1 VKGCLYQVLFLSALA
16 LAIIVLILSWPVCA
30 WVAGVL
36 AGLWLLQRREN
47 AWTKSARK
55 TLQPVLWALC
65 ILAVLQIVYNASLPE
80 EHTATISAIEG
91 YIADFA
97 TGLPKWSKLSWWQVC
112 IVLAVLMMLNVL
124 KPEAKLVSKFLKG
137 RKFVSRSAATLAA
150 LACFSFFGTEIFDP
164 QVSVTHTRIRA
175 RLAVLEK
182 EALAAQTRRVVLNAV
197 RKTTRE
203 LGEPQRAH
211 LLGTF
216 RGIAAISGRVGAAR
230 AVAPMLADT
239 HWHAV
244 AAGLDGADIRDFVP
258 RVAQPVPNR
267 KQTIS
272 YSTVRANEET
282 LALQRAANAEAE
294 KGVKE
299 IFSKSVGAATEWI
312 RDIAFDYIGGLIG
325 LETNELLQQT
335 RRYFETVGD
344 AYLDKIKEPL
354 TDKAAAK
361 VRAIWGKLGE
371 SETATDEALKVVI
384 ETKRAATNEAI
395 ALAAT
400 AKREAA
406 TISGKSGEEV
416 ISAAAKIEADAQ
428 RASDLASVANDLLP
442 ETMLNAKGPPAIAAG
457 TGLVVADSSVI
468 LKNLKAARA
477 AAESAHAA
485 AIAAKEAAAA
495 ARVARESAQAAE
507 SAKSILKI
515 VRAIPK

>member
-1 VKGCLYQVLFLSALA
+1 VKGCLYQALVLPALG
-16 LAIIVLILSWPVCA
+16 LAIIVLVLSWPVCA

-36 AGLWLLQRREN
+36 AVLWLLQRREN
-47 AWTKSARK
+47 PWTKSARK
-55 TLQPVLWALC
+55 MLQPLLWALC

-124 KPEAKLVSKFLKG
+124 KPEAKLVSKFVKG

-164 QVSVTHTRIRA
+164 QVSVTHTKIRA

-197 RKTTRE
+197 RKTTEE

-244 AAGLDGADIRDFVP
+244 TAASDGADILDLVSG
-258 RVAQPVPNR
+258 AASSVPNR

-272 YSTVRANEET
+272 FSTVRTQEET
-282 LALQRAANAEAE
+282 LALRRAANAEAE

-312 RDIAFDYIGGLIG
+312 RDIAFDYIGTLID

-335 RRYFETVGD
+335 RRYFETVED
-344 AYLDKIKEPL
+344 AYLDKLKEPL
-354 TDKAAAK
+354 IDKAAAK

-384 ETKRAATNEAI
+384 QTKRAATNEAI
-395 ALAAT
+395 ALATT

-428 RASDLASVANDLLP
+428 RASHLASVANDLLP
-442 ETMLNAKGPPAIAAG
+442 ETMLKTKGPAGIAAG
-457 TGLVVADSSVI
+457 AGLVIAD
-468 LKNLKAARA
+468 LKVARA

-515 VRAIPK
+515 VKAIPK